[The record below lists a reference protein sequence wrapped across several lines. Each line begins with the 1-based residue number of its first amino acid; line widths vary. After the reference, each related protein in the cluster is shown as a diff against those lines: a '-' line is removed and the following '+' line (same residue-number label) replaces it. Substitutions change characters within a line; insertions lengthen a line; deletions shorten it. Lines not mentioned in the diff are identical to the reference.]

1 MQNILILLGYLLY
14 IPIRLTEAF
23 IIAILILVLL
33 EKLKDKI

>member
-1 MQNILILLGYLLY
+1 MQNILILLEYLFY
-14 IPIRLTEAF
+14 IPLRLSESF